1 MPGTLQGQLFGK
13 NRFRQRFQ
21 SSCHQIPYRFG
32 VGRLGIFTAMA
43 IAQDAV
49 PDGIRFELLLPVY
62 IIHLQRVDP
71 VLSQISYPIGIESLI
86 ISGVVKMERIH
97 LGMNALISG
106 PMLSSRDQCSHLG
119 TNALISGPML
129 SSRDQCSHLGTNALI
144 SGSTL
149 SSRDQC
155 SHLGINAL
163 ISGSTLSSRDQCS
176 HLGINALISGSM
188 LSSRDQCSH
197 LGIKALISGSMLS
210 SQDQC
215 SHLGINA
222 LISGV
227 LSQTF
232 GTV

>member
-1 MPGTLQGQLFGK
+1 MPGTLHGQLFGK

-43 IAQDAV
+43 IAQAAD

-86 ISGVVKMERIH
+86 ISGVVKMECIH
-97 LGMNALISG
+97 LGMNAFISG

-129 SSRDQCSHLGTNALI
+129 SSRDECIHLRTNALI

-163 ISGSTLSSRDQCS
+163 ISGSTLSPQAQCAHFGMNLLPS
-176 HLGINALISGSM
+176 VA
-188 LSSRDQCSH
+188 
-197 LGIKALISGSMLS
+197 KPT
-210 SQDQC
+210 SQYQ
-215 SHLGINA
+215 SA
-222 LISGV
+222 
-227 LSQTF
+227 
-232 GTV
+232 

>member
-1 MPGTLQGQLFGK
+1 MPGTLHGQLFGK

-43 IAQDAV
+43 IAQAAD

-71 VLSQISYPIGIESLI
+71 VLSQISYPTGIESLI

-97 LGMNALISG
+97 LGMNAFISG

-144 SGSTL
+144 SGPML

-155 SHLGINAL
+155 SHLGIN
-163 ISGSTLSSRDQCS
+163 
-176 HLGINALISGSM
+176 
-188 LSSRDQCSH
+188 
-197 LGIKALISGSMLS
+197 ALISGSMLS

-222 LISGV
+222 LISGSM
-227 LSQTF
+227 LSSQHQSYH
-232 GTV
+232 VMS

>member
-71 VLSQISYPIGIESLI
+71 VLAQISYPTGIESLI

-97 LGMNALISG
+97 LGMNAFISG
-106 PMLSSRDQCSHLG
+106 PMLSSRDQCSHL
-119 TNALISGPML
+119 
-129 SSRDQCSHLGTNALI
+129 R
-144 SGSTL
+144 
-149 SSRDQC
+149 
-155 SHLGINAL
+155 
-163 ISGSTLSSRDQCS
+163 
-176 HLGINALISGSM
+176 INALISGSM

-197 LGIKALISGSMLS
+197 LRINALISGSMLS
-210 SQDQC
+210 PRDQS
-215 SHLGINA
+215 SHR
-222 LISGV
+222 LIQS
-227 LSQTF
+227 LTSYTPP
-232 GTV
+232 TSP

>member
-71 VLSQISYPIGIESLI
+71 VLAQISYPTGIESLI
-86 ISGVVKMERIH
+86 ISGVVKMERI
-97 LGMNALISG
+97 
-106 PMLSSRDQCSHLG
+106 
-119 TNALISGPML
+119 
-129 SSRDQCSHLGTNALI
+129 
-144 SGSTL
+144 
-149 SSRDQC
+149 
-155 SHLGINAL
+155 
-163 ISGSTLSSRDQCS
+163 

-197 LGIKALISGSMLS
+197 LGINALISGSWRRPTEART
-210 SQDQC
+210 C
-215 SHLGINA
+215 SDDAPAPQRNGA
-222 LISGV
+222 LPPHSETRRQNHPRTESGK
-227 LSQTF
+227 LRPLCAI
-232 GTV
+232 